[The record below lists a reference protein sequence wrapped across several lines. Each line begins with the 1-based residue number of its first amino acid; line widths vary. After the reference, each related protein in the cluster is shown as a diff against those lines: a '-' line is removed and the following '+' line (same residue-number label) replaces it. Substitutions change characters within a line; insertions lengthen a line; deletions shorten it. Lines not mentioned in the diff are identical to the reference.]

1 MSSSREKAR
10 KVAMLIVYSQIFNLP
25 YNEDSIAV
33 PYEFIYEKELTEKI
47 QQSKSFIKDKTYIDN
62 VVLGIKTNLAQIDE
76 MISKYLTS
84 WTIQKIAKVDLA
96 ILRLST
102 FEILFCENIPNN
114 VSISEAV
121 NMAKTFSDEK
131 NARLINGVLGSISRD
146 PEVIK

>member
-1 MSSSREKAR
+1 MSGSREKAR
-10 KVAMLIVYSQIFNLP
+10 NLAMLIVYSQIFNLP
-25 YNEDSIAV
+25 YNEDSISA
-33 PYEFIYEKELTEKI
+33 PYELVYEKEFTDKV
-47 QQSKSFIKDKTYIDN
+47 QQSKSFEKDKVYIDT
-62 VVLGIKTNLAQIDE
+62 VVMGIKHNLARIDE

-102 FEILFCENIPNN
+102 FEILYCDNIPNN

-131 NARLINGVLGSISRD
+131 NARFINGVLGSISRD